1 MTILPTTEKQG
12 GPVKKGDWQKDMA
25 RRRYQKGSV
34 RKRGKRNPKWELQ
47 WWEDYVKDDGSI
59 ARRRKSVTL
68 GLVSGMTLRQAK
80 KLAEDRLRTLN
91 QGILTPQSTMKF
103 TDFVERYLVPL
114 FFPTLKPSTRARYRQ
129 TLNTHLLPAFGN
141 YRLCEIGTID
151 LQRFVLQ
158 KMESGL
164 GWESANHFRNL
175 MSKVFEMARKWNYHC
190 GSNPA
195 SGVSLPEKTAV
206 REKHAL
212 QPEQISRLLA
222 LLREPVHTMVLLGIL
237 TGMRIGE
244 ILGLRRR
251 DVSFTSGQ
259 IWIEQACY
267 RGVFGSPKTKGSK
280 RILPLPKGLVNPLVR
295 TFERAKRTGEDDL
308 VFQTRNGTPLND
320 TNLLHHHLKPAG
332 VTLGI
337 PWLSWHTLRRT
348 HATLLQVVG
357 ASLRDAQ
364 AQLGHSKMS
373 TTLEVY
379 TLPTPAHLREAVENL
394 SQLVT
399 NGDEF
404 SQFAK
409 KLPPVTQ

>member
-12 GPVKKGDWQKDMA
+12 GPVEKGDWQKDMA
-25 RRRYQKGSV
+25 RRRYQKGSI
-34 RKRGKRNPKWELQ
+34 RKRGRRNPTWELQ
-47 WWEDYVKDDGSI
+47 WWEDYIKDDGSI
-59 ARRRKSVTL
+59 GRRRKSVTL
-68 GLVSGMTLRQAK
+68 GLVSEMTLRQAK

-91 QGILTPQSTMKF
+91 QGIVTPQSTMKF
-103 TDFVERYLVPL
+103 ADFVERHLVPL

-129 TLNTHLLPAFGN
+129 TLNTHLLPAFGD
-141 YRLCEIGTID
+141 YRLCEIGTVD

-164 GWESANHFRNL
+164 GWESANHLRNL
-175 MSKVFEMARKWNYHC
+175 MSKVFEMARKWNYHS

-212 QPEQISRLLA
+212 QPEQIPRLLA
-222 LLREPVHTMVLLGIL
+222 QLREPVRTMVLLGIL

-251 DVSFTSGQ
+251 DVNFSSGQ

-267 RGVFGSPKTKGSK
+267 RGVLGSPKTKGSK

-308 VFQTRNGTPLND
+308 VFQTRNGTVFND
-320 TNLLHHHLKPAG
+320 TNLLHRHLKPAG
-332 VTLGI
+332 VTLGM
-337 PWLSWHTLRRT
+337 PWLSWHALRRT

-373 TTLEVY
+373 TTLEVD
-379 TLPTPAHLREAVENL
+379 TLPTPAHLREAVEKL

-404 SQFAK
+404 SQFADEV
-409 KLPPVTQ
+409 PTVTQ

>member
-1 MTILPTTEKQG
+1 MVILPTTEKQG
-12 GPVKKGDWQKDMA
+12 GPVEKGDWQKDMA

-34 RKRGKRNPKWELQ
+34 RKRGKRNPTWELQ
-47 WWEDYVKDDGSI
+47 WWEDYIKDNGSI
-59 ARRRKSVTL
+59 GRRRKSVTL
-68 GLVSGMTLRQAK
+68 GLVSEMTLRQAK
-80 KLAEDRLRTLN
+80 KLAEDRLRALN
-91 QGILTPQSTMKF
+91 QGIVTPQSTMRF
-103 TDFVERYLVPL
+103 SDFVERHLIPL

-129 TLNTHLLPAFGN
+129 TLNTHLLPAFGDC
-141 YRLCEIGTID
+141 RLCEIGTID

-175 MSKVFEMARKWNYHC
+175 MSKVFEMARKWNYYS

-212 QPEQISRLLA
+212 EQEQIPRLLV
-222 LLREPVHTMVLLGIL
+222 LLREPVRTMVLLGIL

-251 DVSFTSGQ
+251 DVNFSSGQ

-267 RGVFGSPKTKGSK
+267 RGALGSPKTKGSK

-308 VFQTRNGTPLND
+308 AFQTRNGTVFND
-320 TNLLHHHLKPAG
+320 TNLLRRDLKPAG
-332 VTLGI
+332 VTLGM

-348 HATLLQVVG
+348 HATLLQLVG

-379 TLPTPAHLREAVENL
+379 TLPTPAHLREAVEKL
-394 SQLVT
+394 AQLVT

-404 SQFAK
+404 VQFADK
-409 KLPPVTQ
+409 VPTAYQ